1 MRLLLW
7 VLAAIAGD
15 FIVNATV
22 WAAEP
27 LRVGIV
33 GCDTSHVIA
42 FTKLIN
48 APDATGPRAEVEV
61 VAAFPG
67 GSADIPSS
75 ADRVGPFTEELRG
88 MGIEIVDSI
97 PALVEKCDAFLLES
111 MDGRPHLVQFKQ
123 IAVGKPVFID
133 KPAGANLA
141 DVIAIFRVAEETKTP
156 YFSSSA
162 LRYSAEVTRLANNP
176 KIGKISGCSVAS
188 PFDLEPHHI
197 DLAWYGVHGVESVY
211 ALMGTGCA
219 AVSRVDGAQA
229 SVVTGQWS
237 DGRIADWRGLKGGHD
252 YAFTVFGDKGIGFER
267 GFSGYGPLVEEIC
280 EFLTTG
286 KPPIPAAETIEMF
299 AFMEAADES
308 LRRDGELVTIEE
320 IMTSAEEQ
328 AAALTPPTK

>member
-1 MRLLLW
+1 M
-7 VLAAIAGD
+7 AGAFSAIPL
-15 FIVNATV
+15 TR
-22 WAAEP
+22 AAEP
-27 LRVGIV
+27 HRIGIV

-48 APDATGPRAEVEV
+48 APDTTGPQADVEV

-67 GSADIPSS
+67 GSADIPNS
-75 ADRVGPFTEELRG
+75 ASRVGPFTDELRG

-97 PALVEKCDAFLLES
+97 PALVERCDAFLLES
-111 MDGRPHLVQFKQ
+111 LDGRTHLEQFKQ
-123 IAVGKPVFID
+123 IAVGKPVFVD

-156 YFSSSA
+156 CFSSSA
-162 LRYSAEVTRLANNP
+162 LRYSAEVTTLANDP
-176 KIGKISGCSVAS
+176 KIGKISGCNIAS

-211 ALMGTGCA
+211 ALMGSGCE
-219 AVSRVDGAQA
+219 AVSRVDGPQA
-229 SVVTGQWS
+229 SVVTGRWS

-267 GFSGYGPLVEEIC
+267 GFSGYGPLVKEIC
-280 EFLTTG
+280 TFLTTG
-286 KPPIPAAETIEMF
+286 KPPVSAAETIEMF

-308 LRRDGELVTIEE
+308 LRRDGALVAIKEM
-320 IMTSAEEQ
+320 MTRAEEQ
-328 AAALTPPTK
+328 AAALTAPTK